1 MKIFTF
7 ITLVLS
13 LSITLGSKPTD
24 QYKDPTSHLLR
35 LAAKPTDF
43 YKDTSLSVIRN
54 AKPTDFYK
62 DIPETAFQIVR
73 RLSSRQSKG
82 FDLYK
87 D

>member
-43 YKDTSLSVIRN
+43 YKD
-54 AKPTDFYK
+54 
-62 DIPETAFQIVR
+62 IPETAFQIVR